1 MTENITEPN
10 PSEELI
16 RNFLKDYPGYVNPSD
31 RVISDESLRGHIIQV
46 METFL
51 QQTESLTAYLA
62 SNALDDLAERTR
74 RIEQDLELLID
85 KVQITPYSY
94 SLFFTSYQISQ
105 DTYDRIIQ
113 NDLAMIKLSQD
124 INKILEPTLSPTTN
138 FHALVDTLEELILT
152 LNEQIETRYGTII
165 EFQG

>member
-1 MTENITEPN
+1 MSESETGTN

-16 RNFLKDYPGYVNPSD
+16 RGLLKDYPGYAKPD
-31 RVISDESLRGHIIQV
+31 ERVISDEAIRGHIVQV

-51 QQTESLTAYLA
+51 QQAESLATYLA
-62 SNALDDLAERTR
+62 SNNHESLADRAR

-85 KVQITPYSY
+85 KVQIAPYSY
-94 SLFFTSYQISQ
+94 SLFFTSYQLPQ
-105 DTYDRIIQ
+105 QTYDRIIQ
-113 NDLAMIKLSQD
+113 NDLAMIRLSQD
-124 INKILEPTLSPTTN
+124 INKILEPTLSPSTN
-138 FHALVDTLEELILT
+138 FHSLIDTLEEMILT